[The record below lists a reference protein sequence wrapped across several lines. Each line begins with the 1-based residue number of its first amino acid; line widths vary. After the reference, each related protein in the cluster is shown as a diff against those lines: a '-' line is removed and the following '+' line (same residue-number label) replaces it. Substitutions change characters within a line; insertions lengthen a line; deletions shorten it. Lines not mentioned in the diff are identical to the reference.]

1 MSRLLTAKNVRGTM
15 TRVLS
20 WNLRELKVIPKKK
33 DENEKSK
40 GVMI

>member
-1 MSRLLTAKNVRGTM
+1 MFRLFIVKNVRGIM
-15 TRVLS
+15 IRVLLQ
-20 WNLRELKVIPKKK
+20 NLRELKVIFKKK